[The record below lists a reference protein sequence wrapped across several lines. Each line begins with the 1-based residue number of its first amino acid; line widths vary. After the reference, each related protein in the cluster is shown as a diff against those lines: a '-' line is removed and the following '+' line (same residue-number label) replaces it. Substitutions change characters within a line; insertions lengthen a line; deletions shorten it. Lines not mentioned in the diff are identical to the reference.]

1 MSISAIVM
9 SFFSGVGVGKWL
21 DQVVSSQRLET
32 GGPQPSP
39 VRQQPLTPGS
49 CQAEL
54 MCDHL
59 DVNAIKTN
67 VLPGAAVSSGLLGL
81 LDLTLGP
88 KGLSL
93 GQNISMVFVS
103 LQAGGQQLC
112 KMGIKPFLGP
122 QYSPLPPR
130 LQWWLGSEENNA

>member
-9 SFFSGVGVGKWL
+9 SVFSGVGVGKWL
-21 DQVVSSQRLET
+21 DQVVTSQAVET

-67 VLPGAAVSSGLLGL
+67 VLPGTAVSSGLLGL
-81 LDLTLGP
+81 PHLTLVP
-88 KGLSL
+88 RELSL
-93 GQNISMVFVS
+93 GQSISIVLVS
-103 LQAGGQQLC
+103 LQAGDQQLC
-112 KMGIKPFLGP
+112 KMGVKLFLGP
-122 QYSPLPPR
+122 QYFPLPPSFSA
-130 LQWWLGSEENNA
+130 L